1 MAFAQT
7 GFAQF
12 MAGPSGRAARILA
25 GLALV
30 AWGYPQRAE
39 IGGIVL
45 LAVGVLG
52 LATGVLNVCII
63 SALFGGPFRGAR
75 IREVKPGP

>member
-1 MAFAQT
+1 MSFAKS

-12 MAGPSGRAARILA
+12 MAGPAGRGIRVLA
-25 GLALV
+25 GLIFI
-30 AWGYPQRAE
+30 AWGFPHRAE
-39 IGGIVL
+39 TGGIVL

-63 SALFGGPFRGAR
+63 SALLGGPFRGAR

>member
-1 MAFAQT
+1 MSFAQS
-7 GFAQF
+7 GFARF
-12 MAGPSGRAARILA
+12 MASAWGRGIRILA

-30 AWGYPQRAE
+30 VWGFPHRAE
-39 IGGIVL
+39 TGGIVL

-63 SALFGGPFRGAR
+63 SALLGGPFRGAR
-75 IREVKPGP
+75 IRKAEPGP